1 MIFISDFQH
10 SQLVLGDCF
19 KLITYVSVL
28 QWPNQWIFLLLHC
41 TKIYGWN
48 NWGEKHCLTCIHLL
62 THISPQDS
70 WILNSWIKGAANWYF
85 VIYHI
90 KIIYNIILSTFLY
103 THSYSYILPPLFTPV
118 EFWVSFD
125 TLQCKSRLVSTWGS
139 KTIDLNIL
147 LKLRWSYGDYW
158 AGFTLTEVFAVV
170 AGLILQKN
178 TVAGKLVTICHCR
191 SNGTHDSQD

>member
-1 MIFISDFQH
+1 MAHYRKPFLILISDFQH

-19 KLITYVSVL
+19 ELITYVSVL

-41 TKIYGWN
+41 TKIYGWK

-62 THISPQDS
+62 THISPPDS

-103 THSYSYILPPLFTPV
+103 THSYSHTYSLLSLHLWNS
-118 EFWVSFD
+118 EF
-125 TLQCKSRLVSTWGS
+125 L
-139 KTIDLNIL
+139 
-147 LKLRWSYGDYW
+147 
-158 AGFTLTEVFAVV
+158 
-170 AGLILQKN
+170 LILCN
-178 TVAGKLVTICHCR
+178 VSR
-191 SNGTHDSQD
+191 D